1 MDKAMEVVKKKK
13 KKESK
18 KKKSKEGMGQKL
30 GHVGLVK
37 KKSFY
42 FFYFLFFFFFGLEGN
57 WEVSVVWFVLP
68 RLAVSPSCLGWWD

>member
-1 MDKAMEVVKKKK
+1 MEVVKKKK

-37 KKSFY
+37 KKVFI
-42 FFYFLFFFFFGLEGN
+42 FFIFCFFFF
-57 WEVSVVWFVLP
+57 
-68 RLAVSPSCLGWWD
+68 LGWREIGKFQWSGLSSLVLQCPPLVLGGGTEN